1 MAGVAISLKHD
12 VLKRCV
18 FHQSRGTTMNVIP
31 NDHEASG
38 ASENSGYLTNRRQ
51 VWFAFAMTF
60 ALMFFDFLDRQ
71 VIVSLF
77 PHIKSEWH
85 LSDKQL
91 GSLVSVVSIVVGA
104 GGLPVALVAD
114 RMGRVKSIVVMAV
127 TWSLATISCMFTA
140 NYSQLFTARAVVGLG
155 ETGYGSVGVALIST
169 LFPKSL
175 RSAALGAFYA
185 APSLGSVLGVVLGG
199 MIAAR
204 WGWKA
209 AFGVVGVPGLVLA
222 LLYLFVRDYK
232 TVALTPDPNPANQ
245 SLGLTLKRIFGALAR
260 TRTLLWVCAGA
271 SAQLITVSAMWSWLP
286 SYLNRFHGMTP
297 VAAGKAAA
305 LVVLVGA
312 VSCTLWGFVVGRLTR
327 RKPRNKL
334 PALSALC
341 LVTAVIFVAAF
352 GGAYAAAIQF
362 KLIVVGGFFMN
373 CTVGVVAGVAM
384 DVVHPGVRSTGAAV
398 LSLFQ
403 NVFGLA
409 VGPVLAGALS
419 DRWGLQHAL
428 TFIPLCSVL
437 AAVFFVIAMRS
448 YDTDVA
454 RISDVQLD
462 AAPALADTLSTGTT
476 A

>member
-1 MAGVAISLKHD
+1 
-12 VLKRCV
+12 
-18 FHQSRGTTMNVIP
+18 
-31 NDHEASG
+31 
-38 ASENSGYLTNRRQ
+38 
-51 VWFAFAMTF
+51 MTF
-60 ALMFFDFLDRQ
+60 ALMFFDFIDRQ
-71 VIVSLF
+71 IVVSLF
-77 PHIKSEWH
+77 PHIKSEWN

-114 RMGRVKSIVVMAV
+114 RMGRVKSIVVMAI

-140 NYSQLFTARAVVGLG
+140 NYSQLFVARAVVGVG

-169 LFPKSL
+169 LFPKRL
-175 RSAALGAFYA
+175 RSAALGAFYT
-185 APSLGSVLGVVLGG
+185 APALGSVLAVVLGG

-209 AFGVVGVPGLVLA
+209 AFGVVGAPGLVLA
-222 LLYLFVRDYK
+222 FLYLLVRDYK
-232 TVALTPDPNPANQ
+232 TVALGPNLNPVSQ
-245 SLGLTLKRIFGALAR
+245 SLGDTLNHIFGALAR
-260 TRTLLWVCAGA
+260 TRTLLWVCVGA

-297 VAAGKAAA
+297 EAAAKAAA
-305 LVVLVGA
+305 VVVLVGA
-312 VSCTLWGFVVGRLTR
+312 FSCTFWGIVVGCLAR

-334 PALSALC
+334 PALC
-341 LVTAVIFVAAF
+341 LATSVIFVVAF
-352 GGAYAAAIQF
+352 GGDYSADTQF
-362 KLIVVGGFFMN
+362 KLIVLGGFFMN

-384 DVVHPGVRSTGAAV
+384 DVIHPGVRSTGAAV

-409 VGPVLAGALS
+409 VGPVLAGLLS

-428 TFIPLCSVL
+428 TFIPLCSAL

-448 YDTDVA
+448 CDADAA
-454 RISDVQLD
+454 RICDVQLD
-462 AAPALADTLSTGTT
+462 MAPALAGTMRTG
-476 A
+476 AAV